1 MPKRRTSDKQ
11 YDDISQTVDIIKLR
25 DSIKVEFQEFKD
37 PRLVERSLYPA
48 WYLFLVI
55 ICGYLS
61 GCNTLDEIAH
71 FAYLKRQWFSSLND
85 KNLETPSYDTL
96 WWFLARTDPEAFK
109 RLLSR
114 WLSKIPLDFRD
125 KLLVIDGK
133 RLRGVS
139 DNEHITHIVELF
151 AAERRIVIA
160 QEKVPEKRDER
171 QALQQLLNVVN
182 VEGALVSVDALYCH
196 QSDLQI
202 ILDAGADY
210 LVGLKG
216 NQPKLEDE
224 VFHYFDQ
231 AKLCSY
237 EGTDIDLHISCEKD
251 HGRIESREVR
261 TLTELEWLEQ
271 AKVWTIRTAIEVNSE
286 RVIEGRT
293 ETATRY
299 YLSSR
304 LGSAEYF
311 SKNIREHWSIENS
324 LHYVVDVVFR
334 EDASLANCGNTAENM
349 SLLRRLAVNI
359 VRTVDPGRGLAEAR
373 RAATYQPNYLL
384 GLLSRTFVQ

>member
-11 YDDISQTVDIIKLR
+11 YNDISQTVDIIKLR
-25 DSIKVEFQEFKD
+25 DSIRGDFQNFND
-37 PRLVERSLYPA
+37 PRLAARSLYPA

-61 GCNTLDEIAH
+61 GCNTLDDIAH
-71 FAYLKRQWFSSLND
+71 FAYLRREWFSSLND
-85 KNLETPSYDTL
+85 KNLGAPSYDTL
-96 WWFLARTDPEAFK
+96 WWFLARTEPKAFK
-109 RLLSR
+109 GLLSR

-125 KLLVIDGK
+125 KLLMIDGK

-139 DNEHITHIVELF
+139 DNEHINHIVELF
-151 AAERRIVIA
+151 AAERCIVIA

-171 QALQQLLNVVN
+171 QALPQLLQAINI
-182 VEGALVSVDALYCH
+182 EGALVSMDALFCH
-196 QSDLQI
+196 QSDLNK
-202 ILDAGADY
+202 ILDEGADY

-231 AKLCSY
+231 ARLLNY
-237 EGTDIDLHISCEKD
+237 EGTGIDFHITCEKD
-251 HGRIESREVR
+251 HGRIETREVR

-271 AKVWTIRTAIEVNSE
+271 AKAWTIRTVIEVKSE
-286 RVIEGRT
+286 RVIKGKT

-304 LGSAEYF
+304 AGSAEYF
-311 SKNIREHWSIENS
+311 SKNIRGHWGIENN
-324 LHYVVDVVFR
+324 LHYVIDVVFK
-334 EDASLANCGNTAENM
+334 EDASLANSGNTAENM
-349 SLLRRLAVNI
+349 SLLRRLAANI

-373 RAATYQPNYLL
+373 RAATYEPNYLL
-384 GLLSRTFVQ
+384 GLLSRTFVK